1 MTTPNATTNFG
12 SSRLCNVSSG
22 KKNYHPRENKQYF
35 ASNQKQKQVDWNSKT
50 SSRVKLGLGDR
61 KISEPRLLQPR
72 TFENSPIK
80 LMQSQS
86 TSKKLVMSSDK
97 KSPLGVSSPDS
108 AKNKPYSSIISLS
121 KQSKSHQKPIMKRK
135 PLIKHQST
143 KIFEIQLD

>member
-1 MTTPNATTNFG
+1 
-12 SSRLCNVSSG
+12 
-22 KKNYHPRENKQYF
+22 
-35 ASNQKQKQVDWNSKT
+35 
-50 SSRVKLGLGDR
+50 
-61 KISEPRLLQPR
+61 
-72 TFENSPIK
+72 
-80 LMQSQS
+80 MQSQS

-143 KIFEIQLD
+143 KIFEIQLDQQSDDDIIMEAEDENEPVVVTGSNTNNKKRRTALERKSKVSVSSQNK